1 LQKAFIKH
9 YQEYTITEL
18 NIQKNL
24 SLATEREKMEILLD
38 NRQNK
43 YKISLEKI
51 QQTAKAILNALACPD
66 AELSILIVDDPKI
79 EVLNKEYFNRYGS
92 TNVIAFPMRTGQFNN
107 IAPQLLGDVVISIE
121 TAAREGEIAGMSME
135 ERFTQLLVHG
145 ILHLLG
151 YDHEKNKKQAYK
163 MEKKSDEILKLI
175 KI

>member
-1 LQKAFIKH
+1 
-9 YQEYTITEL
+9 
-18 NIQKNL
+18 
-24 SLATEREKMEILLD
+24 
-38 NRQNK
+38 
-43 YKISLEKI
+43 
-51 QQTAKAILNALACPD
+51 LACLD

-79 EVLNKEYFNRYGS
+79 EVLNKKYFNRYGS

-121 TAAREGEIAGMSME
+121 TAAREGKIAGISME

-151 YDHEKNKKQAYK
+151 YDHEKNKKQAYE

-175 KI
+175 KT